1 MRAILTILL
10 TALAALPL
18 VGQESTDSAIRHTHV
33 YLNIRSGPSTDFDKV
48 GLARPCTNI
57 EVIEP
62 SGEWFKVKHGD
73 GEGYVA
79 GWFTHS
85 GPPHCGDAPAPA
97 QQPAQP
103 PAQTGATASD
113 PPPAPTATSQPQEN
127 KCFSSWTWCSV
138 GDPATNKFWWNLGWC
153 MAGIEAGTNNQ
164 KPSDCMGLLGTPLPS
179 NFNIPGH
186 STATSSGGS
195 GSSGSGSGSGGS
207 GGSGGGGDDGGGG
220 GGGGEPAGNCNDGWT
235 CPPGSGDY
243 CDCPYG
249 N

>member
-1 MRAILTILL
+1 MRGFLAIVL

-18 VGQESTDSAIRHTHV
+18 LGQADAESAIRHTHV

-62 SGEWFKVKHGD
+62 SGEWLKIKHGA

-79 GWFTHS
+79 GWFTHT
-85 GPPHCGDAPAPA
+85 GPPHCGAAPALA

-113 PPPAPTATSQPQEN
+113 PPPPPAATSQPQDN

-164 KPSDCMGLLGTPLPS
+164 SPNGCMGLLGTPLPN
-179 NFNIPGH
+179 NFNIPGR
-186 STATSSGGS
+186 STATKTASS
-195 GSSGSGSGSGGS
+195 GSSSGSDD
-207 GGSGGGGDDGGGG
+207 DDGGGSPCQP
-220 GGGGEPAGNCNDGWT
+220 GEFPIYVDGEFSSCGT
-235 CPPGSGDY
+235 
-243 CDCPYG
+243 
-249 N
+249 NF